1 MGANYT
7 LSARGMVL
15 RMTLRMGEHLGPERV
30 RMGVRLVGAPP
41 QRMTSAR
48 HRVIELLSDRLLHA
62 KSEVAREAGV
72 SPGVIDGLVDEGT
85 LAAEAMPRD
94 LAPPP
99 PDPFF
104 AEPDFSPEQR
114 IAADA
119 MKDLVAKNE
128 FQVAL
133 LDGVTGSARRKFI
146 SKR

>member
-1 MGANYT
+1 VPPLKPELRSFVDWVANYT

-104 AEPDFSPEQR
+104 AEPDFRQSSVSRPTR
-114 IAADA
+114 
-119 MKDLVAKNE
+119 
-128 FQVAL
+128 
-133 LDGVTGSARRKFI
+133 
-146 SKR
+146 